1 MAIFRVDCKGKQKN
15 EVVAVRD
22 MGTRFFLMEEITAC
36 LDTNGNDLVETE
48 ILIIEETEGR
58 TAQGMSL
65 IR

>member
-1 MAIFRVDCKGKQKN
+1 MKMAVFRVDCKGKQKN

-48 ILIIEETEGR
+48 ILII
-58 TAQGMSL
+58 
-65 IR
+65 